1 MAIKARI
8 IPSIDRCRLRPV
20 AAACV
25 LFCLLIVLLATD
37 ARAQS
42 DDEGCDD
49 EKLNEGLAS
58 YLKQQQKYHYGVV
71 YSTCWAGKHSTLLLL
86 LPLSNHSSLD
96 DLVGGPPEP
105 PPRPKRGREAGVPE
119 LFYYYKGCIINAAAL
134 KVGKDFLQV
143 DDIAQGGTWQINR
156 LGNAADELAAFPLN
170 YLPPSKITDALKA
183 KPTRECRS
191 LTRLSPEVP

>member
-8 IPSIDRCRLRPV
+8 IPSIGHSRLRAGV
-20 AAACV
+20 AAHV
-25 LFCLLIVLLATD
+25 GFCFLIALLISN
-37 ARAQS
+37 ARARS
-42 DDEGCDD
+42 NDEGCDD
-49 EKLNEGLAS
+49 QKLNEGPAS

-71 YSTCWAGKHSTLLLL
+71 YSTCWAGKHRTLLLL
-86 LPLSNHSSLD
+86 LPRGWPARATS
-96 DLVGGPPEP
+96 
-105 PPRPKRGREAGVPE
+105 RPKRGREAGVPT
-119 LFYYYKGCIINAAAL
+119 LFYYYKGCVINAAAL

-156 LGNAADELAAFPLN
+156 LGNAADELASFPLN

-191 LTRLSPEVP
+191 LTKLSPDVL